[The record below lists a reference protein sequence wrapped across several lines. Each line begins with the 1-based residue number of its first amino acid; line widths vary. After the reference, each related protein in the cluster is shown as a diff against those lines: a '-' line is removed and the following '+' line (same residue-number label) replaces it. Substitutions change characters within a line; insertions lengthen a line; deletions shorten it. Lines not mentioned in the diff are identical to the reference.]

1 MARLHQATRERRQRR
16 LQLLPR
22 SMHRVTTAAHV
33 LDPRLLLALSLHR
46 SITTVWPCSFQRRY
60 GPLAR
65 CTLPL
70 PHLHQDQG
78 LYSVLLRPRVLNGP
92 RTRQPDSMT
101 HCRVARIKFDHGRVG
116 SRFTLRC
123 LTSKPPSGALRL
135 GTVVPLPRVAST
147 TQTGL
152 SSAQARLVDSGLAT
166 WQRSD
171 RR

>member
-1 MARLHQATRERRQRR
+1 MGPGLGLTPAFLACAPSALVLADARSLAFLAFAPFALVLAHAFHSLFFFLALGCPLPYCSLTNRCPHAGRFQMARLHQATRERWQRR

-33 LDPRLLLALSLHR
+33 QDPRLLLALSLHR

-78 LYSVLLRPRVLNGP
+78 LCSVLLRQRVLK
-92 RTRQPDSMT
+92 S
-101 HCRVARIKFDHGRVG
+101 
-116 SRFTLRC
+116 
-123 LTSKPPSGALRL
+123 
-135 GTVVPLPRVAST
+135 
-147 TQTGL
+147 
-152 SSAQARLVDSGLAT
+152 
-166 WQRSD
+166 
-171 RR
+171 

>member
-1 MARLHQATRERRQRR
+1 MLDPLPSLHLSPWRRCSHMLSIRLSSFLLLVARSPIVASPTDVLMRGRFQMARLHQATRERWQRR

-78 LYSVLLRPRVLNGP
+78 LCSVLLRQRVLK
-92 RTRQPDSMT
+92 S
-101 HCRVARIKFDHGRVG
+101 
-116 SRFTLRC
+116 
-123 LTSKPPSGALRL
+123 
-135 GTVVPLPRVAST
+135 
-147 TQTGL
+147 
-152 SSAQARLVDSGLAT
+152 
-166 WQRSD
+166 
-171 RR
+171 